1 MAEKFMV
8 CPPASDGVQYSVL
21 PAPQH
26 GSPVADATSQGHALP
41 FRPED
46 SQVGN
51 LKAEQQT
58 LRMLAFQQM
67 LSAWHLLALDQCL
80 LGCTTPDGGLLLA
93 GVINRVSIPFI
104 QL

>member
-41 FRPED
+41 FRPEHF
-46 SQVGN
+46 QVGN
-51 LKAEQQT
+51 LEAEQQT
-58 LRMLAFQQM
+58 LETAGF
-67 LSAWHLLALDQCL
+67 SAD
-80 LGCTTPDGGLLLA
+80 
-93 GVINRVSIPFI
+93 VISLHQTNVP
-104 QL
+104 